1 MKKIIC
7 RVLLYGILPLKVKW
21 LAWVDAALFA
31 FDIGH
36 YFMNGN
42 WVQGMVPIVA
52 ILNYFIFF
60 WDDLMTVVRR
70 TSQRAAYR
78 ANPQTINF
86 KKAQKQVQERRGYL
100 HKCAVCGRTDEES
113 PGMEFRY
120 CSKCEGSYE
129 YCMDHLYT
137 HQHVKKSDSPKS

>member
-1 MKKIIC
+1 M

-52 ILNYFIFF
+52 I
-60 WDDLMTVVRR
+60 
-70 TSQRAAYR
+70 
-78 ANPQTINF
+78 
-86 KKAQKQVQERRGYL
+86 
-100 HKCAVCGRTDEES
+100 
-113 PGMEFRY
+113 
-120 CSKCEGSYE
+120 
-129 YCMDHLYT
+129 
-137 HQHVKKSDSPKS
+137 

>member
-1 MKKIIC
+1 M

-60 WDDLMTVVRR
+60 WDDLMAILRR
-70 TSQRAAYR
+70 GSSRAAHR
-78 ANPQTINF
+78 VDPQTINF
-86 KKAQKQVQERRGYL
+86 KKAQKEVQNRKGYL
-100 HKCAVCGRTDEES
+100 HKCAVCGITDADD
-113 PGMEFRY
+113 PNMEFRY
-120 CSKCEGSYE
+120 CSKCNGYYC
-129 YCMDHLYT
+129 YCMKHINDHV
-137 HQHVKKSDSPKS
+137 HVE